1 MQAFKASIVYFA
13 LVFGLGFI
21 LGSIRVPFVVPRLG
35 QRKAELIETPFML
48 VGIVVAAQF
57 VVKHYVLPNTILA
70 PVIVGLLAL
79 SLVILAEILLIVVL
93 QGGTFSQN
101 TMRQYFKSR
110 DTVSAS
116 VYIVLLILF
125 ALMPLMIMKS

>member
-1 MQAFKASIVYFA
+1 MQALEASIVYFS

-21 LGSIRVPFVVPRLG
+21 LGSIRVPFIVPRLG

-48 VGIVVAAQF
+48 VGIVIAAQF
-57 VVKHYVLPNTILA
+57 VVKHYALSNTILT

-79 SLVILAEILLIVVL
+79 SLVILAEILLIIVL
-93 QGGTFSQN
+93 QGGTI
-101 TMRQYFKSR
+101 RQYFKSR
-110 DTVSAS
+110 DTVSGS
-116 VYIVLLILF
+116 IYILLLILF